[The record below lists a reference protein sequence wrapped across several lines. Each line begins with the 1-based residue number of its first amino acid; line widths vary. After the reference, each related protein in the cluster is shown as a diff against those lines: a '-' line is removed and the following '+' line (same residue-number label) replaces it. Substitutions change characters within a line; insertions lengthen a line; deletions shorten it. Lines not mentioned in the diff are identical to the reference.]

1 MAEKAEKAIYK
12 VRFTHEGRVF
22 ELYARNVST
31 SAFFGFVEV
40 EKLLWGKKSDII
52 VDPTEQ
58 ELKNE
63 FDGVKRT
70 FIPLHAIV
78 RIDEVDKSG
87 PAKILPLPVG
97 ARETPTP
104 FPIYSQGRGTP
115 TPKKD

>member
-1 MAEKAEKAIYK
+1 MAEKPIYK
-12 VRFTHEGRVF
+12 IRFTHEGRIF

-31 SAFFGFVEV
+31 SSFFGFVEV

-52 VDPTEQ
+52 VDPGEQ

-63 FDGVKRT
+63 FEGVKRT
-70 FIPLHAIV
+70 FIPLHAVV

-87 PAKILPLPVG
+87 PAKILPLPAG
-97 ARETPTP
+97 ARETPTTL
-104 FPIYSQGRGTP
+104 PIYSQGRGTP

>member
-1 MAEKAEKAIYK
+1 MAEKAAIYK
-12 VRFTHEGRVF
+12 VRFMHEGRVF
-22 ELYARNVST
+22 ELYARNVCT

-70 FIPLHAIV
+70 FIPMHAIV

-87 PAKILPLPVG
+87 PAKILPLPAG
-97 ARETPTP
+97 AREAPLP
-104 FPIYSQGRGTP
+104 FPLYPQGQRKP

>member
-1 MAEKAEKAIYK
+1 MADKPIYK

-22 ELYARNVST
+22 ELYARNVCS
-31 SAFFGFVEV
+31 SSFFGFIEV
-40 EKLLWGKKSDII
+40 EKLLWGKKSEII
-52 VDPTEQ
+52 VDPSEQ

-87 PAKILPLPVG
+87 PAKILPLPSG
-97 ARETPTP
+97 ARDTPTS